1 MHDIVSR
8 IRTQFDHYHNM
19 TMIKLSPDAGH
30 NVVRSV
36 WLIHWNCSFLLV
48 NNCWI
53 WICNLK
59 ILEMK
64 MYLCWKQM
72 QITWGWYT
80 LMRSDWSIQ
89 ANSGFLL
96 VRSHD
101 EDGFVLE
108 GKGGE
113 INWADTSMLAGVQP
127 EKRTA
132 SLKGSARCWNC
143 KQNIGSW

>member
-1 MHDIVSR
+1 
-8 IRTQFDHYHNM
+8 
-19 TMIKLSPDAGH
+19 
-30 NVVRSV
+30 
-36 WLIHWNCSFLLV
+36 
-48 NNCWI
+48 
-53 WICNLK
+53 
-59 ILEMK
+59 
-64 MYLCWKQM
+64 
-72 QITWGWYT
+72 
-80 LMRSDWSIQ
+80 MRSDWSIQ

-132 SLKGSARCWNC
+132 SLKGSARC
-143 KQNIGSW
+143 